1 MGGARPPGSKV
12 GAQYG
17 SRRTPQL
24 PGARRRWEG
33 CGAATGRRRSV
44 ITARAFAVMDGTS
57 RNPPG
62 PRHTTPAVV
71 PPPARP
77 PAFLGGGAPEGAAL
91 EAFKVSARGGGHGL
105 GHAAL
110 AREEAGAQ
118 PQPRGLDPPRV

>member
-1 MGGARPPGSKV
+1 MGDAGPLS
-12 GAQYG
+12 
-17 SRRTPQL
+17 SRTPAAD
-24 PGARRRWEG
+24 GKG

-91 EAFKVSARGGGHGL
+91 EAFKDLSPRRRPRPRARGPRPRRGGRR
-105 GHAAL
+105 
-110 AREEAGAQ
+110 ARARGARPLRRRAGGA
-118 PQPRGLDPPRV
+118 RPP